1 MFYSSSRRTSTSE
14 VTLLDASAALPRVI
28 QIAALAVVDV
38 ERRLVPTLI
47 FCYFSRLFRTV
58 KNTEEKKQRHGQVGH
73 GRRLN
78 SCFCRKAFKE
88 IGRESNSTDDDDDA
102 AVEAPAVEA
111 PTSTSSTS
119 STKKKALPVFA
130 LDFGNGA

>member
-1 MFYSSSRRTSTSE
+1 M
-14 VTLLDASAALPRVI
+14 
-28 QIAALAVVDV
+28 
-38 ERRLVPTLI
+38 
-47 FCYFSRLFRTV
+47 
-58 KNTEEKKQRHGQVGH
+58 GH

-88 IGRESNSTDDDDDA
+88 IGRDWGRHTNTTDDDDDNA

-111 PTSTSSTS
+111 PAVEAPTSTS

>member
-1 MFYSSSRRTSTSE
+1 M
-14 VTLLDASAALPRVI
+14 
-28 QIAALAVVDV
+28 

-47 FCYFSRLFRTV
+47 FCYFFRLFRTV

-88 IGRESNSTDDDDDA
+88 IGRDWGRHTNATDDDDDN
-102 AVEAPAVEA
+102 AVVAVEA
-111 PTSTSSTS
+111 PTPA
-119 STKKKALPVFA
+119 KKETLPAFA

>member
-1 MFYSSSRRTSTSE
+1 M
-14 VTLLDASAALPRVI
+14 
-28 QIAALAVVDV
+28 
-38 ERRLVPTLI
+38 
-47 FCYFSRLFRTV
+47 
-58 KNTEEKKQRHGQVGH
+58 GH

-88 IGRESNSTDDDDDA
+88 IGRDWGRHSNSTDDDDDA

-111 PTSTSSTS
+111 PAVEAPAVEAPAVEAPT
-119 STKKKALPVFA
+119 STKKKALPAFA